1 MYINNILCSF
11 SHVSFISSLTFDLFS
26 EWVRPDE
33 FKYYYQS
40 PDTPITLFTGD
51 NESGRFIRVYYT
63 LTVDGVT
70 DERSFGMCCESGD
83 GSKWS
88 YFIERCTRDSY
99 NVRFLD
105 NVPVD
110 KLKLWTITKTS
121 THLKVVCNKV
131 TVLNFD
137 FANDCDSD
145 KKDGVQLWSRNSASF
160 AFYHDN
166 YSSLLMRVFT

>member
-1 MYINNILCSF
+1 VYINNILCLF

-26 EWVRPDE
+26 EWVRPD
-33 FKYYYQS
+33 KGKKYYQS
-40 PDTPITLFTGD
+40 PNIPIKLITGD
-51 NESGRFIRVYYT
+51 NESGRFIHVRYT

-70 DERSFGMCCESGD
+70 DKRWFGMRCESGAD
-83 GSKWS
+83 SKWS
-88 YFIERCTRDSY
+88 YIIGGCTCNSY

-131 TVLNFD
+131 TVLNFN

-145 KKDGVQLWSRNSASF
+145 KKDGVQLWSRNSGSF
-160 AFYHDN
+160 EVFYN
-166 YSSLLMRVFT
+166 SSSLSMRVFT